1 MTPDGS
7 RPAQISASVLNADF
21 ADLGAEV
28 RRADDGGVD
37 SIHLDVMDGHFV
49 PNITIGP
56 VVVEA
61 IRDTTALPFH
71 SHLMISEPL
80 RYVEAFAHAGSDL
93 VVFHVETPDPPA
105 AVIEAIHRTGRAAG
119 LALNPETAAGAVLP
133 FLDIIDLL
141 LVMTVHPGFGGQ
153 VFMPEVLP
161 KLRSLRAEAD
171 RRGLDL
177 PIGVDGGV
185 NLETIGP
192 AHAAGGDVIV
202 VGSALYQQQ
211 GDLRSVVEELRAMAK
226 RGADARLPA
235 AAGEGGA

>member
-1 MTPDGS
+1 MTLAGG
-7 RPAQISASVLNADF
+7 RPAQISASILNADF
-21 ADLGAEV
+21 AALGAEV
-28 RRADDGGVD
+28 RRADHGGVD

-49 PNITIGP
+49 PNLTMGP

-80 RYVEAFAHAGSDL
+80 RYVEAFANAGSDL
-93 VVFHVETPDPPA
+93 IVFHVETGDSPS
-105 AVIEAIHRTGRAAG
+105 AVIEAIRRSGRAAG
-119 LALNPETAAGAVLP
+119 LALNPETEGAAVLP
-133 FLDIIDLL
+133 FLELIDLL

-153 VFMPEVLP
+153 PFMHEVLP
-161 KLRSLRAEAD
+161 KLRSLRGEAE

-192 AHAAGGDVIV
+192 AYAAGGDVMV
-202 VGSALYQQQ
+202 VGSALYQHP
-211 GDLRSVVEELRAMAK
+211 GDLRPIVDELRSVAR
-226 RGADARLPA
+226 RGADARMA
-235 AAGEGGA
+235 APAGEGGA